1 MKMEITSKKLKRMYR
16 VYRVNSSEIQYS
28 FLGKPPK
35 FYNSGV
41 YGWNYD
47 VYIIDD
53 FKDIAIITG
62 YRAFNCEMLDS
73 EKIKK
78 LQDKFSKLKQTA
90 ARERLINNFLDNID
104 DYLW

>member
-1 MKMEITSKKLKRMYR
+1 MKTEITSKKLKRMYR

-28 FLGKPPK
+28 FLGKPPT

-47 VYIIDD
+47 VYTPDE
-53 FKDIAIITG
+53 FRNIAIISG
-62 YRAFNCEMLDS
+62 YRCFNCEMLDS

-78 LQDKFSKLKQTA
+78 LQDKFSKLKQHA

-104 DYLW
+104 DYL

>member
-1 MKMEITSKKLKRMYR
+1 MKTEITSKKLKRMYR
-16 VYRVNSSEIQYS
+16 VYRADSSRVQGS
-28 FLGKPPK
+28 FLGKYPT
-35 FYNSGV
+35 FYNSGI

-47 VYIIDD
+47 VYIPDE
-53 FKDIAIITG
+53 FRDIAIITG

-78 LQDKFSKLKQTA
+78 LQDKFFKLKQHA

-104 DYLW
+104 DYL